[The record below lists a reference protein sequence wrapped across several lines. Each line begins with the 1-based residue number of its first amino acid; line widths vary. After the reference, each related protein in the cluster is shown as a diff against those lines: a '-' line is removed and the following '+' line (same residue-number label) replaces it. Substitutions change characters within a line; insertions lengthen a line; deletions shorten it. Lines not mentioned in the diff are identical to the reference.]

1 MRSGTEPEEGGSI
14 TSVSDLRFE
23 WDAFVSWA
31 SECIGGEE
39 KSSLHPAIWA
49 KLHHML
55 PLLAKRSR
63 ESLLLG
69 IGPYDRLIRVQP
81 KPNKPKIG
89 NVLDLGPSQCGKTTR
104 EVGQILEWNERS
116 VVTNDIKG
124 QIRNETAGW
133 RRLRGPIYT
142 VTIDSQGNKY
152 DPLQGRKTERQLY
165 ASAYH
170 LLYNP
175 NDKETYFTERAAR
188 MLTQLFYAAR
198 EETRRARLIN
208 PFAKEIRPLPYVSK
222 LIRLGLNQVAEK
234 LH

>member
-1 MRSGTEPEEGGSI
+1 MSGMWPGTDPEKGGSI
-14 TSVSDLRFE
+14 TSLSDLRLE

-31 SECIGGEE
+31 SECLGGEE

-69 IGPYDRLIRVQP
+69 IGPYNRLIRVQP
-81 KPNKPKIG
+81 KPGKPKIG
-89 NVLDLGPSQCGKTTR
+89 NVLDIGPSQCGKTTR
-104 EVGQILEWNERS
+104 EIGQILEWNEGS

-133 RRLRGPIYT
+133 RRLVGPIYT
-142 VTIDSQGNKY
+142 VAIDGRGNKY

-175 NDKETYFTERAAR
+175 N
-188 MLTQLFYAAR
+188 
-198 EETRRARLIN
+198 
-208 PFAKEIRPLPYVSK
+208 
-222 LIRLGLNQVAEK
+222 
-234 LH
+234 